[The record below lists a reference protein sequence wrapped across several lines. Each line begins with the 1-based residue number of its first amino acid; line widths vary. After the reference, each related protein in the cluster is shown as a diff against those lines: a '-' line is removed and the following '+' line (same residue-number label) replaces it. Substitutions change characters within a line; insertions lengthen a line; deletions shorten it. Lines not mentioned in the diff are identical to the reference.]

1 VALGLLALG
10 IAAWVWHRRQIQST
24 ERVVFGAMLLFLA
37 GVGYE
42 GCAMVAERGFQV
54 AGPSPWYTQVLLVP
68 AMALVCLGLSRWK
81 RVGHLL
87 AGAMVALWAWILVAT
102 WTLKLFPMYAGG
114 ESSPMRA
121 RDVWRWWAHGAA
133 AHAHDLSLTALAPA
147 PWLYAGMVVSVAL
160 TVWLGV
166 GRILA
171 LVKVRV

>member
-1 VALGLLALG
+1 
-10 IAAWVWHRRQIQST
+10 
-24 ERVVFGAMLLFLA
+24 
-37 GVGYE
+37 
-42 GCAMVAERGFQV
+42 
-54 AGPSPWYTQVLLVP
+54 
-68 AMALVCLGLSRWK
+68 
-81 RVGHLL
+81 
-87 AGAMVALWAWILVAT
+87 
-102 WTLKLFPMYAGG
+102 
-114 ESSPMRA
+114 MRA